1 MGPYGIGGC
10 ADGAGRPLCLS
21 ALRTAGPDAGGCGET
36 VSQPVGHAGPRPARG
51 VVLPARARPPGPSEP
66 LSRRA
71 QARPSPR
78 TVSPAG
84 RAAPRAP
91 ASRRARGRGRGGLRF
106 QTGALGGPGRP
117 GHLVRKL
124 PPGFHCSFFP
134 EARVPAALCSPFS
147 PSAIGLLG
155 RLLATSRFSGK

>member
-1 MGPYGIGGC
+1 MGVGPYGIGGC

-51 VVLPARARPPGPSEP
+51 GVLPARARPPGPSEP

-106 QTGALGGPGRP
+106 QTGALGGRGISFGNCLPDSIAPSFLRP
-117 GHLVRKL
+117 ESLL
-124 PPGFHCSFFP
+124 LC
-134 EARVPAALCSPFS
+134 AALSHRVRSAFS
-147 PSAIGLLG
+147 A
-155 RLLATSRFSGK
+155 AC